1 MYSCP
6 QNGTARAQKA
16 LTPVFAVPHV
26 RYAVP
31 HVSGQPEHWAT
42 CTMICLLLHTF
53 HRPLSL
59 HFPLKT
65 ALTTLSFSS
74 KLLFCHRQIDCGAY
88 SSWSLWGLGSCNYRA
103 LSRNFMAAHL
113 STRLVERRGEK
124 VQRSRE
130 RVPVMSCG

>member
-88 SSWSLWGLGSCNYRA
+88 SSWSLWGLGSCNYRP
-103 LSRNFMAAHL
+103 LSRNFTAAHL